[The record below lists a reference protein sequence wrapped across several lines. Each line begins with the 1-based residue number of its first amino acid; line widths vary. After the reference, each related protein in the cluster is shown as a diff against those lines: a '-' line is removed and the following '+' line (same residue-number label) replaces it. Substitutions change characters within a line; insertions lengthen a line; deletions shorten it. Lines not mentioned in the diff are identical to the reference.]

1 MVAMWGAPCKRR
13 EAQGRIG
20 AGGEVAQGPSPAT
33 LTECGAEAGQ
43 EGTSLMRTLGSSGK
57 QAFCQPAA

>member
-1 MVAMWGAPCKRR
+1 MVAMWGAPGKRR
-13 EAQGRIG
+13 EAQGRVG
-20 AGGEVAQGPSPAT
+20 AGGEITRGPPPAT

-43 EGTSLMRTLGSSGK
+43 EGTSLMRAPGSSGK